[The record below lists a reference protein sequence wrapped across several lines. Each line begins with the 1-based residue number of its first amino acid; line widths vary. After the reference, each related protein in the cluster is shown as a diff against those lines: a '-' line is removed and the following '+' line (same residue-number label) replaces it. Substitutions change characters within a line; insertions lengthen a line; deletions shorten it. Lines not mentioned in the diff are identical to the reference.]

1 LVFARGFTQVDHF
14 QPGCNVARP
23 KVRPPKETR
32 STCPLSNV
40 RLSSGCDTVFFWIL
54 FINCVAL
61 VSGVVQE
68 PFAKLASVTRRLF
81 SFSSNTQCRTLCG
94 IGQSFRRLCSY
105 RHHRRFHQQTDY
117 HSQRRPESEPTSM
130 MATAL
135 GQLRRAA
142 QSHDAL
148 VGWPCLTAHST
159 GCGLWRA
166 QYTSTSTA
174 TSTTSSSGRT

>member
-1 LVFARGFTQVDHF
+1 MVCTRGFTQVDHF

-68 PFAKLASVTRRLF
+68 PSAKLASVTRRLF
-81 SFSSNTQCRTLCG
+81 SFISNTQCRTLCG
-94 IGQSFRRLCSY
+94 IGQSFRRFALTLPSPAIPPAN
-105 RHHRRFHQQTDY
+105 RLP
-117 HSQRRPESEPTSM
+117 RPVSPWSRDRP
-130 MATAL
+130 AR
-135 GQLRRAA
+135 G
-142 QSHDAL
+142 
-148 VGWPCLTAHST
+148 
-159 GCGLWRA
+159 
-166 QYTSTSTA
+166 STA
-174 TSTTSSSGRT
+174 VSRWLGVAFVVSIFWVINLSCTCGAAV